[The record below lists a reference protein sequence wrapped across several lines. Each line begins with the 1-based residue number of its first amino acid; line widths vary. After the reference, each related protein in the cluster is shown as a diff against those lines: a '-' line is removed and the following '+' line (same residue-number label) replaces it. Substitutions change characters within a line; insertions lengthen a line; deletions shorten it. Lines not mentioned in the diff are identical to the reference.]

1 MLGQNPPR
9 RLCVYSVH
17 SLIKAKFHLSS
28 INTHLSA
35 EVCLWF
41 CFVFF
46 SSSCQICPLILFGLQ
61 PNRVTLHFKVDYFN
75 KQPPIDKTLFQSPF
89 ISSRLAFGENIGG
102 FWKLGSN
109 IHRSDSWIN
118 LGWMELSFILH
129 LFCFFQIIPVYQAR
143 VNQRLLLSIHSCNPS
158 SRACQTGASCT
169 NCAVNLVSNHST
181 SLTSNAPKLMWFPL
195 LPRRGETTAMTQAL
209 NPRWGIYT
217 VWTRFKVFVIW
228 ELLCWTCKCC
238 LSQRHNMLNLF
249 RQQHTAGTFLSPE
262 TFPPISS
269 QFTPNSF
276 PF

>member
-17 SLIKAKFHLSS
+17 ALIKAKFHLSS
-28 INTHLSA
+28 INTPLSA

-129 LFCFFQIIPVYQAR
+129 LFCFFKLFQFTKLEWINDYCY
-143 VNQRLLLSIHSCNPS
+143 LSILVTP
-158 SRACQTGASCT
+158 SCT

-209 NPRWGIYT
+209 NPWWGIYT

-269 QFTPNSF
+269 QFPPNSF